1 MVRCDRYMILAF
13 TRFRLDAIN
22 LNNARSVSSNQNSYL
37 SVTKLHKISRKNIS
51 SLMLAFSVCCVFSLP
66 GSGLK
71 PQKGHEK
78 VLACTPPPQWKDAF
92 KFENNGS
99 YRRVYRVGVS
109 CRTITRD
116 LVVLP
121 GPF

>member
-1 MVRCDRYMILAF
+1 MILAF
-13 TRFRLDAIN
+13 SIFRLDGIN
-22 LNNARSVSSNQNSYL
+22 LNNARSVSSNQNSYM

-78 VLACTPPPQWKDAF
+78 VLACTPPSGKMPLNLKIMAVTDVF
-92 KFENNGS
+92 SE
-99 YRRVYRVGVS
+99 
-109 CRTITRD
+109 
-116 LVVLP
+116 LV
-121 GPF
+121 